1 MSLLM
6 LRLCEL
12 RDEYFNQLDVHQL
25 SAFCDRLDKD
35 KEYSSNLLIK
45 LLGDYADELYPPTT
59 WIDPAGG
66 FHYESEIGR
75 TNSIDP
81 ARQYK

>member
-1 MSLLM
+1 M

-12 RDEYFNQLDVHQL
+12 RDEYFNQLNVHDL
-25 SAFCDRLDKD
+25 STFHDSLDKD

-45 LLGDYADELYPPTT
+45 LLGDYANELYPPTT

-75 TNSIDP
+75 TNSIDL